1 MKVNPKIEFKY
12 IDYSNNIFTKIQL
25 VNALTQ
31 KEFNILNENYKKLGL
46 FIQQVK
52 VDNFGNEIS
61 PNELLSENNFLHK
74 KRRLKK
80 KSRMTLE
87 EFYEKYYINDK
98 KKYLNSSNKSSN
110 KSNNKNKNN
119 EEKLCQKEYL
129 SSLHD
134 KLKSIYKDCQNIDF
148 KKCKIDD
155 ENYKKEIMEY
165 IKKYSKYITRKQYYD
180 LFNKW
185 RNKNFEIKGNNFSD
199 FGDLSSWRIPVLK
212 SFKSEIYLF
221 ATLNTIG
228 KKIGKENNSEEKE
241 EEDKNKNEDNN
252 NDDKDESE
260 EDKSE
265 SSYSSDNYFK
275 GNYNIPMNKDN
286 ENDNDEQ

>member
-1 MKVNPKIEFKY
+1 MMEVNPKIEFKY

-31 KEFNILNENYKKLGL
+31 KEINILNENYKKLGL

-52 VDNFGNEIS
+52 VDNFGNQIS
-61 PNELLSENNFLHK
+61 PNEFLLENNYLNK

-98 KKYLNSSNKSSN
+98 KKYLNSSNKSIN
-110 KSNNKNKNN
+110 KSSNIKNN
-119 EEKLCQKEYL
+119 NEDKLCKKEDLISWHNNLY
-129 SSLHD
+129 
-134 KLKSIYKDCQNIDF
+134 SIYQDCQNIDF

-155 ENYKKEIMEY
+155 EKYKINI
-165 IKKYSKYITRKQYYD
+165 IKFIKRYKKYITEKQYNN

-185 RNKNFEIKGNNFSD
+185 GNKNMFIKGCNPSD
-199 FGDLSSWRIPVLK
+199 CSDLSSWKIPILK
-212 SFKSEIYLF
+212 GFKSELSLY
-221 ATLNTIG
+221 ATLNTIR
-228 KKIGKENNSEEKE
+228 KKIGKENNSEDN
-241 EEDKNKNEDNN
+241 EEDKNISLENKN
-252 NDDKDESE
+252 DKEESE
-260 EDKSE
+260 EGQSE

-275 GNYNIPMNKDN
+275 GNQNIPKNQDN
-286 ENDNDEQ
+286 ENDLDEQ